1 MENNNK
7 QTSPNNKKI
16 FVLVGILVVVAI
28 IIIVAASQGTKKTNV
43 TQEPSSPANVNVNTT
58 EQTGGESTTTPPVA
72 TGSVLPEGIRFD
84 APGTALITKD
94 NKVVN
99 VQGVEVKNDVIP
111 GSPEAPQ
118 ETGAI
123 SKDDVAKSA
132 VSITVS
138 STGFKPAEFRVKANQ
153 PVTLAITGGDQWAHV
168 FAFRDPVLSAVAVG
182 IGGEETRAITF
193 KAPAK
198 GEYEYYCNIPGHPS
212 RGEVG
217 KMIVE

>member
-1 MENNNK
+1 MENNK
-7 QTSPNNKKI
+7 QISPNNKKL
-16 FVLVGILVVVAI
+16 FVLVGILVVVTI
-28 IIIVAASQGTKKTNV
+28 IIIVASQGTKKVNV
-43 TQEPSSPANVNVNTT
+43 TQEPSSPANVDTT
-58 EQTGGESTTTPPVA
+58 EQAGGESTTTPPVA
-72 TGSVLPEGIRFD
+72 TAPVLPEGTRFD
-84 APGTALITKD
+84 APGTALITQD

-99 VQGVEVKNDVIP
+99 MQGVEVKNNVIP
-111 GSPEAPQ
+111 GSPEAPH

-132 VSITVS
+132 INITVS

-153 PVTLAITGGDQWAHV
+153 PVTIAVTGGDQWAHV
-168 FAFRDPVLSAVAVG
+168 FAFRDPVLSAIAVG

-198 GEYEYYCNIPGHPS
+198 GEYEYYCNIPGHDK

>member
-1 MENNNK
+1 MENNIK
-7 QTSPNNKKI
+7 QTSSNNKKL

-28 IIIVAASQGTKKTNV
+28 IIIVAASQGTKKANV
-43 TQEPSSPANVNVNTT
+43 TQEPASPANVNVNTT
-58 EQTGGESTTTPPVA
+58 EQTGGESTTTPAVNES
-72 TGSVLPEGIRFD
+72 TLPAGTRAD
-84 APGTALITKD
+84 APGTALITQD

-99 VQGVEVKNDVIP
+99 VQGVEVKNNVIP
-111 GSPEAPQ
+111 GSPEAPH

-123 SKDDVAKSA
+123 TKDQVAKSA
-132 VSITVS
+132 INVTVA
-138 STGFKPAEFRVKANQ
+138 STGFKPTEFRVKANQ

-168 FAFRDPVLSAVAVG
+168 FAFRDPVLSAIAVG